1 MLRVLQ
7 RVSDALRHH
16 VLVLLNEACHI
27 VDNIAGAVLDQELRG
42 IELAGLL
49 YVSVLIVRQVGLL
62 DPSEKVLVVAV
73 VTQASLLVNERENRG

>member
-16 VLVLLNEACHI
+16 VLVLLHKASHV
-27 VDNIAGAVLDQELRG
+27 VDNIPGAVLDQELWG